1 MFVVSGHAE
10 MDEDCPT
17 YPESGQNDAR
27 HLLLDRLLEDV
38 GEGGHHVV
46 AAKLLAKLRAE
57 G

>member
-1 MFVVSGHAE
+1 